1 MKLGDDLSV
10 ELRAFYE
17 DPAAKQALTNLWLDI
32 NGHFCYSKIYSS
44 VLLNS

>member
-17 DPAAKQALTNLWLDI
+17 DPAVQQALTNLWLDI
-32 NGHFCYSKIYSS
+32 NGFFTKISTS
-44 VLLNS
+44 NLQNS

>member
-17 DPAAKQALTNLWLDI
+17 DPAVQQALTNLWLDI

-44 VLLNS
+44 DLLNS

>member
-1 MKLGDDLSV
+1 MKLGDAFSV

-17 DPAAKQALTNLWLDI
+17 DPAAKQALTNLWFDI

>member
-32 NGHFCYSKIYSS
+32 NGFFTKISTS
-44 VLLNS
+44 DLQNS

>member
-17 DPAAKQALTNLWLDI
+17 DPAAKQAQTNLWLDI
-32 NGHFCYSKIYSS
+32 NGHFCYSKISS
-44 VLLNS
+44 YDLQNS